1 MTTKKAGHLGWR
13 ARLSMGR
20 DPERSKGESR
30 SGQCF
35 PGDLQGNG
43 QSLWKHKDLGEQQ
56 GTLSTGGDTESDPTE
71 EQKAAKK
78 PLETEQ
84 PVQAQRRPAARNSQL
99 VELADGPSFRLWA
112 GKGPWVPAV
121 SRTLTGFL
129 KEVGVEQAMTSPCTQ
144 SCTSLLKQGGRNGP
158 APFPT
163 IPLEKTLLRSPAPR
177 RAGAYCGSQ
186 GVLSSTVPT
195 T

>member
-1 MTTKKAGHLGWR
+1 LDGEPGFPWAGILREAKGKAEVGSVSQGICR
-13 ARLSMGR
+13 AMVRA
-20 DPERSKGESR
+20 
-30 SGQCF
+30 SG
-35 PGDLQGNG
+35 NTRT
-43 QSLWKHKDLGEQQ
+43 WGEQQ

-84 PVQAQRRPAARNSQL
+84 PVQAQRRPATRNSQL

-186 GVLSSTVPT
+186 GVLSSTMPT